1 MFLVV
6 PDAHSNNNRLLT
18 GGHMALFRISGDS
31 FERVAETTF
40 AQERLQERQD
50 LQRLLRADISV
61 LGDDLMVV
69 SEEFGDWEDS
79 NRRIDLL
86 CIDTQARLVV
96 VELKRTGDGGHMEL
110 QAIRYAAM
118 VSGMTFDR
126 LAFAHARYAGLDHSG
141 AEAALLIF
149 LGWENETDGAVSD
162 EVRIILVSGNFSR
175 EVTTAVLWL
184 NKQGLDIT
192 CHRMRPHR
200 VGAELL
206 VDIQQIIPLPE
217 AAEYETKLKAQRQE
231 EKRVLSARREILHR
245 FWTQLIDRSRGT
257 TSVLANRNPVNRN
270 WLNGSIGRS
279 GFEMNFVLNQNEA
292 SVECYIS
299 FGRARAEQAL
309 TAYRALEAQKS
320 EIETAFGGALI
331 WQDLPGKLTC
341 RISSRIVGGWRSPE
355 EEWADLQDRFIA
367 EMVRLEQALRQ
378 PIGSLML

>member
-1 MFLVV
+1 L
-6 PDAHSNNNRLLT
+6 
-18 GGHMALFRISGDS
+18 ALFRVSGES

-40 AQERLQERQD
+40 ANERLQERQD

-69 SEEFGDWEDS
+69 GEEFGDWEDS

-86 CIDTQARLVV
+86 CLDTQARLVV

-110 QAIRYAAM
+110 QAVRYAAM

-126 LAFAHARYAGLDHSG
+126 LASAHGRYVGLDHPD
-141 AEAALLIF
+141 AEAALLSF

-175 EVTTAVLWL
+175 EITTAVLWL

-200 VGAELL
+200 VGVELL

-217 AAEYETKLKAQRQE
+217 AADYETKLKAQRQE
-231 EKRVLSARREILHR
+231 EKRVLSARREIFHR
-245 FWTQLIDRSRGT
+245 FWTQLIKRSRGT
-257 TSVLANRNPVNRN
+257 TSVVANRNPSNDH
-270 WLNGSIGRS
+270 WLTGSIGRS
-279 GFEMNFVLNQNEA
+279 GFAMNFVLNQNEA

-299 FGRARAEQAL
+299 FGRERAEQAL
-309 TAYRALEAQKS
+309 TAFKALEAKKS
-320 EIETAFGGALI
+320 DIEAAFGSDLI
-331 WQDLPGKLTC
+331 WQDLPGKLGC
-341 RISSRIVGGWRSPE
+341 RISSRIAGGWRSQE
-355 EEWADLQDRFIA
+355 EEWANLQDRLIA

-378 PIGSLML
+378 PIAELSL